1 MSAVSAAPAA
11 RPPAR
16 IRAALPV
23 RVIANEASKG
33 LLVAWSHKGTL
44 VPQVVLAMVM
54 YLMVQLVLGDG
65 HIVHALL
72 PLTLF
77 SFLAYFMVYMAMMNM
92 VSSLLE
98 EANAGTLEQGLLGP
112 LRPWTLSAGRL
123 IAAVGEGVLTS
134 LVAAAILVPTLRI
147 EVPDRPGALVPIGLT
162 LLDIAG
168 TALLMGALGLVVNS
182 IGAIVHV
189 IGSMFMILNGG
200 MVPISAFPD
209 WLAAIARMLPT
220 TLGAGATREVLFGH
234 VSLSGAW
241 ADHSLQWAA
250 LHAAFMLALGAVA
263 FRAAIR
269 RGLREGR
276 LGP

>member
-1 MSAVSAAPAA
+1 MSSLSTAPVA
-11 RPPAR
+11 RSTAR
-16 IRAALPV
+16 LRAPLPI

-33 LLVAWSHKGTL
+33 LLVAWAHKATL

-54 YLMVQLVLGDG
+54 YWLVQLVLGAG
-65 HIVHALL
+65 HIVHAML

-77 SFLAYFMVYMAMMNM
+77 SFLAYFVAYMAMMNM
-92 VSSLLE
+92 VASLLE

-112 LRPWTLSAGRL
+112 LRPWTLSVGRL

-134 LVAAAILVPTLRI
+134 LVAAAILVPTLGI
-147 EVPDRPGALVPIGLT
+147 EVPARPAALVPIGLT

-168 TALLMGALGLVVNS
+168 TALLMGAVGLVVNS

-189 IGSMFMILNGG
+189 IGSTFMLLNGG
-200 MVPISAFPD
+200 FVPISAFPD
-209 WLAAIARMLPT
+209 WLATIARILPT

-234 VSLSGAW
+234 VSLGGAW
-241 ADHSLQWAA
+241 ADHSLLWAA
-250 LHAAFMLALGAVA
+250 LHAAFMLALGVVA
-263 FRAAIR
+263 FRAAVR

>member
-1 MSAVSAAPAA
+1 MSSLSAAPAA
-11 RPPAR
+11 RPVAGV
-16 IRAALPV
+16 RAPLAV
-23 RVIANEASKG
+23 RVIANEAGKG
-33 LLVAWSHKGTL
+33 LLVAWSHKATL

-54 YLMVQLVLGDG
+54 YLLVQLVLGG
-65 HIVHALL
+65 GRIVHAVL

-77 SFLAYFMVYMAMMNM
+77 SFLAYFVVYMAMMNM

-112 LRPWTLSAGRL
+112 LRPWTLSTGRL
-123 IAAVGEGVLTS
+123 VAAVGEGMLTS
-134 LVAAAILVPTLRI
+134 LVAAAILVPTLGI
-147 EVPDRPGALVPIGLT
+147 DVPARPEALVPIGLT

-189 IGSMFMILNGG
+189 IASMFMILNGG
-200 MVPISAFPD
+200 LVPVSAFPD
-209 WLAAIARMLPT
+209 WLATIARILPT
-220 TLGAGATREVLFGH
+220 TLGAGATREVLFGN
-234 VSLSGAW
+234 VSLGGAW

-250 LHAAFMLALGAVA
+250 LHAAIMLALGAGA

>member
-1 MSAVSAAPAA
+1 MSSLSVAPAA
-11 RPPAR
+11 RPTAR
-16 IRAALPV
+16 FRAPLSV
-23 RVIANEASKG
+23 RVIANEAAKG
-33 LLVAWSHKGTL
+33 LLVAWSHKTTL
-44 VPQVVLAMVM
+44 VPQVVLAMVL
-54 YLMVQLVLGDG
+54 YGMVQLVLGGG
-65 HIVHALL
+65 HIVHAVL

-77 SFLAYFMVYMAMMNM
+77 SFLAYFVVYMAMMNM
-92 VSSLLE
+92 VSGLLE

-112 LRPWTLSAGRL
+112 LRPWTLSTGRL
-123 IAAVGEGVLTS
+123 IAAVGEGVVTS
-134 LVAAAILVPTLRI
+134 LVAAAILVPALGI
-147 EVPDRPGALVPIGLT
+147 EVPARPAALVPIGLT

-189 IGSMFMILNGG
+189 IGSMFMMLNGG

-209 WLAAIARMLPT
+209 WLATIARILPT

-234 VSLSGAW
+234 VSLGGAW

-250 LHAAFMLALGAVA
+250 LHAAIMLALGAVA

-269 RGLREGR
+269 QGQREGR